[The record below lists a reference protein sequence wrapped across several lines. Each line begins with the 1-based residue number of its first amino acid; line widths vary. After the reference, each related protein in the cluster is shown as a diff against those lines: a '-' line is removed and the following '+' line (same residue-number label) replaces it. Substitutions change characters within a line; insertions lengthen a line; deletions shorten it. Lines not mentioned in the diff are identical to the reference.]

1 MNFWKIMNLAAW
13 VLSLFLL
20 AVMLNDFFR
29 VEREK
34 RSSSLS
40 GTSVED
46 RESSAETDKT
56 GKRG

>member
-29 VEREK
+29 VEKEK
-34 RSSSLS
+34 RRSLS

-46 RESSAETDKT
+46 RECSAKTDKT